1 MRCRNPKGG
10 DAFGILFVVVM
21 LFLAAFRF
29 NWFPY
34 FQPNAG
40 TSFSPDWDCTPVPTG
55 EPICIKKLDR

>member
-1 MRCRNPKGG
+1 M
-10 DAFGILFVVVM
+10 FGILFVVVM

-55 EPICIKKLDR
+55 EPICIKKLNR